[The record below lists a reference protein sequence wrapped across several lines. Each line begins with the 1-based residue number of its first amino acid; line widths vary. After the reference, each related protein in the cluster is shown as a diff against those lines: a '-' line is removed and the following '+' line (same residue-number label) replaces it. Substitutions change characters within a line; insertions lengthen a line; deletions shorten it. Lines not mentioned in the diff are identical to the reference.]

1 MTRRHCL
8 TQKVSTPFGP
18 LYAHIDLDENVRVR
32 TIAISQAQKFENTAI
47 GEAFEALAAALTAMI
62 ATTFDEREKLS

>member
-1 MTRRHCL
+1 MTRRLCL

-18 LYAHIDLDENVRVR
+18 LYAHIDLAENVRVR